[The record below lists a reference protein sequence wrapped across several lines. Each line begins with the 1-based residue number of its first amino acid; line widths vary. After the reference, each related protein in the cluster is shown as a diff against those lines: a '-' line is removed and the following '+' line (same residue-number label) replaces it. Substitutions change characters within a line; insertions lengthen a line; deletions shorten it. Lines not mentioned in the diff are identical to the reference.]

1 MSEQKNQQK
10 QPPKRATSG
19 IFAILMALLL
29 LILGQQGILPLGDT
43 ADAPDAL
50 PTATIAAALTDSPTA
65 APARTEKPTA
75 APKQTAITAPQDIAD
90 YIFAHGTLP
99 DNFLTKSEAR
109 QLGWDSSQNYVS
121 DVAPGYSIG
130 GDKFGNYEGL
140 LPDAS
145 GRKWYEADANYT
157 AGPRGA
163 ERILYSSDGAGVLH
177 ERPLPDVYGN
187 APVGKNKKSDLFRLM
202 DSAGKR
208 SPFNLGDLTIE
219 LEKQHMIAQLIRRGS
234 AELGG

>member
-29 LILGQQGILPLGDT
+29 FLLGQQGILPLGDT

-50 PTATIAAALTDSPTA
+50 PTATVAAALTDSPTS
-65 APARTEKPTA
+65 APTATPVRTEKPTA

-99 DNFLTKSEAR
+99 DNFLTKNEAR
-109 QLGWDSSQNYVS
+109 QLGWDSSKNYVS

-130 GDKFGNYEGL
+130 GNRFGNYEGL

-163 ERILYSSDGAGVLH
+163 ERILYSSDGL
-177 ERPLPDVYGN
+177 VYYTN
-187 APVGKNKKSDLFRLM
+187 DHYQTFTEMHPSGK
-202 DSAGKR
+202 
-208 SPFNLGDLTIE
+208 
-219 LEKQHMIAQLIRRGS
+219 
-234 AELGG
+234 

>member
-29 LILGQQGILPLGDT
+29 FILGQQGILPLGDT

-50 PTATIAAALTDSPTA
+50 PTATIAAALTDSPTS
-65 APARTEKPTA
+65 APTATPVRTEKPTA

-109 QLGWDSSQNYVS
+109 QLGWNSSQNYVS

-163 ERILYSSDGAGVLH
+163 ERILYSSDGL
-177 ERPLPDVYGN
+177 VYYTSDHYQTFTEMH
-187 APVGKNKKSDLFRLM
+187 PSGK
-202 DSAGKR
+202 
-208 SPFNLGDLTIE
+208 
-219 LEKQHMIAQLIRRGS
+219 
-234 AELGG
+234 

>member
-29 LILGQQGILPLGDT
+29 FLLGQQGILPLGDT

-50 PTATIAAALTDSPTA
+50 PTATIAAALTDSPTSAPTA
-65 APARTEKPTA
+65 APVRTEKPIATPTD

-99 DNFLTKSEAR
+99 DNFLTKNEAR
-109 QLGWDSSQNYVS
+109 QLGWDSSKNYVS

-157 AGPRGA
+157 TGPRGA
-163 ERILYSSDGAGVLH
+163 ERILYSSDGL
-177 ERPLPDVYGN
+177 VYYTSDHYQTFTEMH
-187 APVGKNKKSDLFRLM
+187 PSGK
-202 DSAGKR
+202 
-208 SPFNLGDLTIE
+208 
-219 LEKQHMIAQLIRRGS
+219 
-234 AELGG
+234 

>member
-50 PTATIAAALTDSPTA
+50 PTATIAAALTDSPTSTPTA
-65 APARTEKPTA
+65 TPVCTEKPTA

-130 GDKFGNYEGL
+130 GDRFGNYEGL

-163 ERILYSSDGAGVLH
+163 ERILYSSDGL
-177 ERPLPDVYGN
+177 VYYTN
-187 APVGKNKKSDLFRLM
+187 DHYQTFTEMHPSGK
-202 DSAGKR
+202 
-208 SPFNLGDLTIE
+208 
-219 LEKQHMIAQLIRRGS
+219 
-234 AELGG
+234 

>member
-29 LILGQQGILPLGDT
+29 FILGQQGILPLGDT

-50 PTATIAAALTDSPTA
+50 PTATIAAALTDSPTS
-65 APARTEKPTA
+65 APTATPVRTEKPTT

-99 DNFLTKSEAR
+99 DNFLTKNEAR
-109 QLGWDSSQNYVS
+109 QLGWDSSKNYVS

-130 GDKFGNYEGL
+130 GDRFGNYEGL

-157 AGPRGA
+157 VGPRGA
-163 ERILYSSDGAGVLH
+163 ERILYSSDGL
-177 ERPLPDVYGN
+177 VYYTN
-187 APVGKNKKSDLFRLM
+187 DHYQTFTEMHPSGK
-202 DSAGKR
+202 
-208 SPFNLGDLTIE
+208 
-219 LEKQHMIAQLIRRGS
+219 
-234 AELGG
+234 

>member
-43 ADAPDAL
+43 ADPPDAL
-50 PTATIAAALTDSPTA
+50 PTATIAAALTDSPTS
-65 APARTEKPTA
+65 APTQ
-75 APKQTAITAPQDIAD
+75 APQQTAITAPQDIAD
-90 YIFAHGTLP
+90 YIFAHGT
-99 DNFLTKSEAR
+99 
-109 QLGWDSSQNYVS
+109 
-121 DVAPGYSIG
+121 
-130 GDKFGNYEGL
+130 

-163 ERILYSSDGAGVLH
+163 ERILYSSDGL
-177 ERPLPDVYGN
+177 VYYTSDHYQTFTEMH
-187 APVGKNKKSDLFRLM
+187 PSGK
-202 DSAGKR
+202 
-208 SPFNLGDLTIE
+208 
-219 LEKQHMIAQLIRRGS
+219 
-234 AELGG
+234 

>member
-1 MSEQKNQQK
+1 MSEQK
-10 QPPKRATSG
+10 S
-19 IFAILMALLL
+19 
-29 LILGQQGILPLGDT
+29 QQGILPLGDT

-50 PTATIAAALTDSPTA
+50 PTATIAAALTDSPTS
-65 APARTEKPTA
+65 APTQ
-75 APKQTAITAPQDIAD
+75 APQQTAITAPQDIAD

-140 LPDAS
+140 LPEAS

-157 AGPRGA
+157 AARRRANPLLVGR
-163 ERILYSSDGAGVLH
+163 AGVLH
-177 ERPLPDVYGN
+177 ERPLPDVHGN
-187 APVGKNKKSDLFRLM
+187 APVGKIKGNKRTTSF
-202 DSAGKR
+202 G
-208 SPFNLGDLTIE
+208 
-219 LEKQHMIAQLIRRGS
+219 
-234 AELGG
+234 

>member
-29 LILGQQGILPLGDT
+29 FLLGQQGILPLGDT
-43 ADAPDAL
+43 ADAPDSL
-50 PTATIAAALTDSPTA
+50 PTATIAAALTDSPTS
-65 APARTEKPTA
+65 APTQ
-75 APKQTAITAPQDIAD
+75 APQQTAITAPQDIAD
-90 YIFAHGTLP
+90 YIFAH
-99 DNFLTKSEAR
+99 
-109 QLGWDSSQNYVS
+109 S

-157 AGPRGA
+157 TGPRGA
-163 ERILYSSDGAGVLH
+163 ERILYSSDGL
-177 ERPLPDVYGN
+177 VYYTN
-187 APVGKNKKSDLFRLM
+187 DHYQTFTEMHPSGK
-202 DSAGKR
+202 
-208 SPFNLGDLTIE
+208 
-219 LEKQHMIAQLIRRGS
+219 
-234 AELGG
+234 

>member
-29 LILGQQGILPLGDT
+29 FLLGQQGILPLGDT

-50 PTATIAAALTDSPTA
+50 PTATVAAALTDSPTS
-65 APARTEKPTA
+65 APTATPVRTEKPTA

-99 DNFLTKSEAR
+99 DNFLTKNEAR
-109 QLGWDSSQNYVS
+109 QLGWDSSKNYVS

-163 ERILYSSDGAGVLH
+163 ERILYSSDGL
-177 ERPLPDVYGN
+177 VYYTN
-187 APVGKNKKSDLFRLM
+187 DHYQTFTEMHPSGK
-202 DSAGKR
+202 
-208 SPFNLGDLTIE
+208 
-219 LEKQHMIAQLIRRGS
+219 
-234 AELGG
+234 

>member
-29 LILGQQGILPLGDT
+29 FLLGQQGILPLGDT

-50 PTATIAAALTDSPTA
+50 PTATIAAALTDSPTS
-65 APARTEKPTA
+65 APTATPVRTEKPTA

-99 DNFLTKSEAR
+99 DNFLTKNEAR
-109 QLGWDSSQNYVS
+109 QLGWDSSKNYVS

-130 GDKFGNYEGL
+130 GDRFSNYEGL

-163 ERILYSSDGAGVLH
+163 ERILYSSDGL
-177 ERPLPDVYGN
+177 VYYTN
-187 APVGKNKKSDLFRLM
+187 DHYQTFTEMHPSGK
-202 DSAGKR
+202 
-208 SPFNLGDLTIE
+208 
-219 LEKQHMIAQLIRRGS
+219 
-234 AELGG
+234 

>member
-29 LILGQQGILPLGDT
+29 FLLGQQGILPLGDT

-50 PTATIAAALTDSPTA
+50 PTATIAAALTDSPTS
-65 APARTEKPTA
+65 APTATPVRTEKPTA
-75 APKQTAITAPQDIAD
+75 APQQTAITAPQDIAD

-121 DVAPGYSIG
+121 DVEPGYSIG

-140 LPDAS
+140 LPEAS

-163 ERILYSSDGAGVLH
+163 ERILYSSDGL
-177 ERPLPDVYGN
+177 VYYTN
-187 APVGKNKKSDLFRLM
+187 DHYQTFTEMHPSGK
-202 DSAGKR
+202 
-208 SPFNLGDLTIE
+208 
-219 LEKQHMIAQLIRRGS
+219 
-234 AELGG
+234 

>member
-50 PTATIAAALTDSPTA
+50 PTATIAAALTDSPTSTPTA
-65 APARTEKPTA
+65 TPVRTEKPTA

-140 LPDAS
+140 LPEAS

-163 ERILYSSDGAGVLH
+163 ERILYSSDGL
-177 ERPLPDVYGN
+177 VYYTN
-187 APVGKNKKSDLFRLM
+187 DHYQTFTEMHPSGK
-202 DSAGKR
+202 
-208 SPFNLGDLTIE
+208 
-219 LEKQHMIAQLIRRGS
+219 
-234 AELGG
+234 

>member
-29 LILGQQGILPLGDT
+29 LILGQQGILPL
-43 ADAPDAL
+43 
-50 PTATIAAALTDSPTA
+50 ATRRMRRIPCRPRPSPRALTDSPDQRPDASA
-65 APARTEKPTA
+65 AANGDHCPAGHCGLHLRPR
-75 APKQTAITAPQDIAD
+75 
-90 YIFAHGTLP
+90 TLP

-157 AGPRGA
+157 AGHA
-163 ERILYSSDGAGVLH
+163 AQSESSTRRTGWCTT
-177 ERPLPDVYGN
+177 RTTTT
-187 APVGKNKKSDLFRLM
+187 R
-202 DSAGKR
+202 R
-208 SPFNLGDLTIE
+208 SRKCT
-219 LEKQHMIAQLIRRGS
+219 RRGNKR
-234 AELGG
+234 E

>member
-29 LILGQQGILPLGDT
+29 FLLGQQGILPLGDT
-43 ADAPDAL
+43 ADAPDSL
-50 PTATIAAALTDSPTA
+50 PTATIAAALTDSPTS
-65 APARTEKPTA
+65 APTATPVRTEKPTA
-75 APKQTAITAPQDIAD
+75 APTDAPKQTAITAPQDIAD

-109 QLGWDSSQNYVS
+109 QLGWDSSKNYVS
-121 DVAPGYSIG
+121 DVTPGYSIG

-163 ERILYSSDGAGVLH
+163 ERILYSSDGL
-177 ERPLPDVYGN
+177 VYYTSDHYQTFTEMH
-187 APVGKNKKSDLFRLM
+187 PSGK
-202 DSAGKR
+202 
-208 SPFNLGDLTIE
+208 
-219 LEKQHMIAQLIRRGS
+219 
-234 AELGG
+234 

>member
-29 LILGQQGILPLGDT
+29 FILGQQGILPLGDT

-50 PTATIAAALTDSPTA
+50 PTATVAAVLTDSPTS
-65 APARTEKPTA
+65 APTATPVRTEKPTA
-75 APKQTAITAPQDIAD
+75 APTDAPKQTAITAPQDIAD

-99 DNFLTKSEAR
+99 DNFLTKNEAQ
-109 QLGWDSSQNYVS
+109 QLGWDSSKNYVS

-163 ERILYSSDGAGVLH
+163 ERILYSSDGL
-177 ERPLPDVYGN
+177 VYYTN
-187 APVGKNKKSDLFRLM
+187 DHYQTFTEMHPSGK
-202 DSAGKR
+202 
-208 SPFNLGDLTIE
+208 
-219 LEKQHMIAQLIRRGS
+219 
-234 AELGG
+234 

>member
-43 ADAPDAL
+43 ADPPDAL
-50 PTATIAAALTDSPTA
+50 PTAAIAAALTDSPTS
-65 APARTEKPTA
+65 APTQ
-75 APKQTAITAPQDIAD
+75 APQQTAITAPQDIAD

-99 DNFLTKSEAR
+99 DNFLTKNEAR

-157 AGPRGA
+157 DGPRGA
-163 ERILYSSDGAGVLH
+163 ERILYSSDGL
-177 ERPLPDVYGN
+177 VYYTSDHYQTFTEMH
-187 APVGKNKKSDLFRLM
+187 PSGK
-202 DSAGKR
+202 
-208 SPFNLGDLTIE
+208 
-219 LEKQHMIAQLIRRGS
+219 
-234 AELGG
+234 

>member
-43 ADAPDAL
+43 VDAPDAL
-50 PTATIAAALTDSPTA
+50 PTATIAAALTDSPTSTPTA
-65 APARTEKPTA
+65 TPVRTEKPTA

-99 DNFLTKSEAR
+99 DNFLTKNEAR

-130 GDKFGNYEGL
+130 GDRFGNYEGL

-163 ERILYSSDGAGVLH
+163 ERILYSSDGL
-177 ERPLPDVYGN
+177 VYYTN
-187 APVGKNKKSDLFRLM
+187 DHYQTFTEMHPSGK
-202 DSAGKR
+202 
-208 SPFNLGDLTIE
+208 
-219 LEKQHMIAQLIRRGS
+219 
-234 AELGG
+234 

>member
-50 PTATIAAALTDSPTA
+50 PTATIAAALTDSPTSTPTA
-65 APARTEKPTA
+65 TPVRTEKPTA

-163 ERILYSSDGAGVLH
+163 ERILYSSDGL
-177 ERPLPDVYGN
+177 VYYTSDHYQTFTEMH
-187 APVGKNKKSDLFRLM
+187 PSGK
-202 DSAGKR
+202 
-208 SPFNLGDLTIE
+208 
-219 LEKQHMIAQLIRRGS
+219 
-234 AELGG
+234 

>member
-1 MSEQKNQQK
+1 MSEQKNQQ
-10 QPPKRATSG
+10 KRATSG

-50 PTATIAAALTDSPTA
+50 PTATIAAALTDSPTSA
-65 APARTEKPTA
+65 PTAVPARTEKPTDT
-75 APKQTAITAPQDIAD
+75 PKQTAITAPQDIAD

-99 DNFLTKSEAR
+99 DNFLTKNEAR
-109 QLGWDSSQNYVS
+109 QLGWDSSKNYVS

-130 GDKFGNYEGL
+130 GDRFGNYEGL

-163 ERILYSSDGAGVLH
+163 ERILYSSDGL
-177 ERPLPDVYGN
+177 VYYTN
-187 APVGKNKKSDLFRLM
+187 DHYQTFTEMHPSGK
-202 DSAGKR
+202 
-208 SPFNLGDLTIE
+208 
-219 LEKQHMIAQLIRRGS
+219 
-234 AELGG
+234 

>member
-1 MSEQKNQQK
+1 MREETSEQK

-50 PTATIAAALTDSPTA
+50 PTATIAAALTDSPTS
-65 APARTEKPTA
+65 APTATPVRTEKPTA

-140 LPDAS
+140 LPEAS
-145 GRKWYEADANYT
+145 GRKWYEADTNYT

-163 ERILYSSDGAGVLH
+163 ERILYSSDGLVYYTNDHYQTFTELH
-177 ERPLPDVYGN
+177 PS
-187 APVGKNKKSDLFRLM
+187 GK
-202 DSAGKR
+202 
-208 SPFNLGDLTIE
+208 
-219 LEKQHMIAQLIRRGS
+219 
-234 AELGG
+234 

>member
-43 ADAPDAL
+43 ADVPDSL

-75 APKQTAITAPQDIAD
+75 APMDTPKQTAITAPQDIAD

-99 DNFLTKSEAR
+99 DNFLTKNEAR
-109 QLGWDSSQNYVS
+109 QLGWDSSKNYVS

-163 ERILYSSDGAGVLH
+163 ERILYSSDGL
-177 ERPLPDVYGN
+177 VYYTN
-187 APVGKNKKSDLFRLM
+187 DHYQTFTEMHPSGK
-202 DSAGKR
+202 
-208 SPFNLGDLTIE
+208 
-219 LEKQHMIAQLIRRGS
+219 
-234 AELGG
+234 

>member
-29 LILGQQGILPLGDT
+29 LILGQQGILPLG
-43 ADAPDAL
+43 AAADAL
-50 PTATIAAALTDSPTA
+50 PTATIAAALTDSPTS
-65 APARTEKPTA
+65 APTQ
-75 APKQTAITAPQDIAD
+75 APQQTAITAPQDIAD

-99 DNFLTKSEAR
+99 DNFLTKNEAR

-163 ERILYSSDGAGVLH
+163 ERILYSSDGL
-177 ERPLPDVYGN
+177 VYYTN
-187 APVGKNKKSDLFRLM
+187 DHYQTFTEMHPSGK
-202 DSAGKR
+202 
-208 SPFNLGDLTIE
+208 
-219 LEKQHMIAQLIRRGS
+219 
-234 AELGG
+234 

>member
-50 PTATIAAALTDSPTA
+50 PTATIAAALTDSPTS
-65 APARTEKPTA
+65 APTATPVRTEKPTA

-99 DNFLTKSEAR
+99 DNFLTKNEAR
-109 QLGWDSSQNYVS
+109 QLGWDSSKNYVS

-157 AGPRGA
+157 VGPRGA
-163 ERILYSSDGAGVLH
+163 ERILYSSDGL
-177 ERPLPDVYGN
+177 VYYTSDHYQTFTEMH
-187 APVGKNKKSDLFRLM
+187 PSGK
-202 DSAGKR
+202 
-208 SPFNLGDLTIE
+208 
-219 LEKQHMIAQLIRRGS
+219 
-234 AELGG
+234 

>member
-29 LILGQQGILPLGDT
+29 FILGQQGILPLGDT

-50 PTATIAAALTDSPTA
+50 PTATIAAALTDSPTS
-65 APARTEKPTA
+65 APTATPVRTEKPTA

-130 GDKFGNYEGL
+130 GDRFGNYEGL

-163 ERILYSSDGAGVLH
+163 ERILYSSDGL
-177 ERPLPDVYGN
+177 VYYTSDHYQTFTEMH
-187 APVGKNKKSDLFRLM
+187 PSGK
-202 DSAGKR
+202 
-208 SPFNLGDLTIE
+208 
-219 LEKQHMIAQLIRRGS
+219 
-234 AELGG
+234 

>member
-1 MSEQKNQQK
+1 MSEQKNRQK

-50 PTATIAAALTDSPTA
+50 PTATIAAALTDSPTS
-65 APARTEKPTA
+65 APTQ
-75 APKQTAITAPQDIAD
+75 APQQTAITSPQDIAD

-109 QLGWDSSQNYVS
+109 QLGWDSSKNYVS

-163 ERILYSSDGAGVLH
+163 ERILYSSDGL
-177 ERPLPDVYGN
+177 VYYTN
-187 APVGKNKKSDLFRLM
+187 DHYQTFTEMHPSGK
-202 DSAGKR
+202 
-208 SPFNLGDLTIE
+208 
-219 LEKQHMIAQLIRRGS
+219 
-234 AELGG
+234 

>member
-43 ADAPDAL
+43 ADAL
-50 PTATIAAALTDSPTA
+50 PTATIAAALTDSPTS
-65 APARTEKPTA
+65 APTQ
-75 APKQTAITAPQDIAD
+75 APQQTAITAPQDIAD

-99 DNFLTKSEAR
+99 DNFLTKNEAR

-157 AGPRGA
+157 VGPRGA
-163 ERILYSSDGAGVLH
+163 ERILYSSDGL
-177 ERPLPDVYGN
+177 VYYTN
-187 APVGKNKKSDLFRLM
+187 DHYQTFMEMHPSGK
-202 DSAGKR
+202 
-208 SPFNLGDLTIE
+208 
-219 LEKQHMIAQLIRRGS
+219 
-234 AELGG
+234 

>member
-50 PTATIAAALTDSPTA
+50 PTATIAAALMDSPTI
-65 APARTEKPTA
+65 APTATPVRTEKPTA

-163 ERILYSSDGAGVLH
+163 ERILYSSDGL
-177 ERPLPDVYGN
+177 VYYTSDHYQTFTEMH
-187 APVGKNKKSDLFRLM
+187 PSGK
-202 DSAGKR
+202 
-208 SPFNLGDLTIE
+208 
-219 LEKQHMIAQLIRRGS
+219 
-234 AELGG
+234 